1 MGQAYPAKNAVLK
14 FKMDTSGYQEFEARS
29 FEINTAL
36 GTIDASTLSTQ
47 WKKFLVG
54 QAGWSGSFELFYD
67 PSDATQKEMVN
78 KGMEG
83 ALCKI
88 VVKPIGKGATD
99 TMLYGDC
106 YITGMNITG
115 ATEDAVGLTVSFQG
129 TDELHLAV
137 NASVDPT

>member
-1 MGQAYPAKNAVLK
+1 MGAHPAKNAVLK
-14 FKMDTSGYQEFEARS
+14 AKISGAYQPFEARS

-47 WKKFLVG
+47 WKKYLVG

-67 PSDATQKEMVN
+67 PSDATQMGMVN
-78 KGMEG
+78 DGMEG

-88 VVKPIGKGATD
+88 VVKPIGESATD

-106 YITGMNITG
+106 YVTGMNITG
-115 ATEDAVGLTVSFQG
+115 ATEDAVGLKITFQG
-129 TDELHLAV
+129 TDKLNHV
-137 NASVDPT
+137 QNASVDPL